1 MEFLAMLYTVL
12 LVAICLMLAL
22 LLYRGN
28 KPRRGGGDTEELK
41 QWLAQQLDAQA
52 KAFEQKQ
59 AAMAEQNYTAIR
71 SVSETLQT
79 AVQNMSSTLAQGQS
93 GQQQILTQ
101 RLQSLEAAN
110 TQKLEE
116 LRKTLADS
124 MTALQAENTRPDE
137 YDGKV
142 QVVDDHRISV
152 TMRQSALD
160 AKWMADNGK
169 SAKEIKE
176 ALEQNAY
183 NSAIYLTVEDLKYLK
198 KGGRV
203 TPAAAALGAV
213 LNIKPVLATK
223 GGKFDAV
230 EKVRGM
236 KKSIAKLLDYTEQT
250 LDKLIEK
257 NNVSQIRIGVAGT
270 FLNQEDADNWYNM
283 VKDRFVDIENIE
295 YDPLSLV
302 VAVHTGP
309 NAAGIGI
316 SVILRDE

>member
-1 MEFLAMLYTVL
+1 M
-12 LVAICLMLAL
+12 
-22 LLYRGN
+22 
-28 KPRRGGGDTEELK
+28 K
-41 QWLAQQLDAQA
+41 
-52 KAFEQKQ
+52 
-59 AAMAEQNYTAIR
+59 
-71 SVSETLQT
+71 T
-79 AVQNMSSTLAQGQS
+79 AVLIDSNAGIKKDEAKELGIYLVSTPIIIDGEVYFEEEN
-93 GQQQILTQ
+93 LTQ
-101 RLQSLEAAN
+101 EQFYEALMSDKDI
-110 TQKLEE
+110 TSSMPSPGDVMDMWDE
-116 LRKTLADS
+116 LLKEYDEVAYIPLSSGLSNSCHAAIQLS
-124 MTALQAENTRPDE
+124 DE

>member
-1 MEFLAMLYTVL
+1 M
-12 LVAICLMLAL
+12 
-22 LLYRGN
+22 
-28 KPRRGGGDTEELK
+28 K
-41 QWLAQQLDAQA
+41 
-52 KAFEQKQ
+52 
-59 AAMAEQNYTAIR
+59 
-71 SVSETLQT
+71 T
-79 AVQNMSSTLAQGQS
+79 AVLIDSNAGIKKDEAKELGIYLVSTPIIIDGEVYFEEEN
-93 GQQQILTQ
+93 LTQ
-101 RLQSLEAAN
+101 EQFYEALMSDKDI
-110 TQKLEE
+110 TSSMPSPGDVMDMWDE
-116 LRKTLADS
+116 LLKEYDEVAYIPLSSGLSNSCHAAIQLS
-124 MTALQAENTRPDE
+124 DE

-198 KGGRV
+198 RGGRV

-309 NAAGIGI
+309 NAAGIWNKRNI
-316 SVILRDE
+316 KR

>member
-1 MEFLAMLYTVL
+1 M
-12 LVAICLMLAL
+12 
-22 LLYRGN
+22 
-28 KPRRGGGDTEELK
+28 K
-41 QWLAQQLDAQA
+41 
-52 KAFEQKQ
+52 
-59 AAMAEQNYTAIR
+59 
-71 SVSETLQT
+71 T
-79 AVQNMSSTLAQGQS
+79 AVLIDSNAAIKKDEAKELGIYLVSTPIIIDGEVYFEEEN
-93 GQQQILTQ
+93 LTQ
-101 RLQSLEAAN
+101 EQFYEALMSDKDI
-110 TQKLEE
+110 TSSMPSPGDVMDMWDE
-116 LRKTLADS
+116 LLKEYDEVAYIPLSSGLSNSCHAAIQLS
-124 MTALQAENTRPDE
+124 DE

>member
-1 MEFLAMLYTVL
+1 M
-12 LVAICLMLAL
+12 
-22 LLYRGN
+22 
-28 KPRRGGGDTEELK
+28 K
-41 QWLAQQLDAQA
+41 
-52 KAFEQKQ
+52 
-59 AAMAEQNYTAIR
+59 
-71 SVSETLQT
+71 T
-79 AVQNMSSTLAQGQS
+79 AVLIDSNAGIKKDEAKELGIYLISTPIIIDGEVYFEEEN
-93 GQQQILTQ
+93 LTQ
-101 RLQSLEAAN
+101 EQFYEALMSDKDI
-110 TQKLEE
+110 TSSMPSPGDVMDMWDE
-116 LRKTLADS
+116 LLKEYDEVVYIPLSSGLSNSCHAAIQLS
-124 MTALQAENTRPDE
+124 DE

-169 SAKEIKE
+169 SAKEIKD

-270 FLNQEDADNWYNM
+270 FLKQEDADNWYNM
-283 VKDRFVDIENIE
+283 VKERFVDIENIE

>member
-1 MEFLAMLYTVL
+1 M
-12 LVAICLMLAL
+12 
-22 LLYRGN
+22 
-28 KPRRGGGDTEELK
+28 K
-41 QWLAQQLDAQA
+41 
-52 KAFEQKQ
+52 
-59 AAMAEQNYTAIR
+59 
-71 SVSETLQT
+71 T
-79 AVQNMSSTLAQGQS
+79 AVLIDSNAGIKKDEAKELGIYLVSTPIIIDGEVYFEEEN
-93 GQQQILTQ
+93 LTQ
-101 RLQSLEAAN
+101 EQFYEALMSDKDI
-110 TQKLEE
+110 TSSMPSPGDVMDMWDE
-116 LRKTLADS
+116 LLKEYDELAYIPLS
-124 MTALQAENTRPDE
+124 SGLSNSCHAAIQLSDE

>member
-1 MEFLAMLYTVL
+1 MTDSNSGIKPEEGEKLGVFSLSMPVIIDGKVYFEGKDIEEKEFY
-12 LVAICLMLAL
+12 
-22 LLYRGN
+22 
-28 KPRRGGGDTEELK
+28 
-41 QWLAQQLDAQA
+41 
-52 KAFEQKQ
+52 
-59 AAMAEQNYTAIR
+59 
-71 SVSETLQT
+71 
-79 AVQNMSSTLAQGQS
+79 
-93 GQQQILTQ
+93 
-101 RLQSLEAAN
+101 
-110 TQKLEE
+110 
-116 LRKTLADS
+116 DS
-124 MTALQAENTRPDE
+124 MISGKDVTSSQPSPGDVMDMWDELLKEYDEVAYIPLSSGLSNSCHAAIQLSDE

>member
-1 MEFLAMLYTVL
+1 M
-12 LVAICLMLAL
+12 
-22 LLYRGN
+22 
-28 KPRRGGGDTEELK
+28 K
-41 QWLAQQLDAQA
+41 
-52 KAFEQKQ
+52 
-59 AAMAEQNYTAIR
+59 
-71 SVSETLQT
+71 T
-79 AVQNMSSTLAQGQS
+79 AVLIDSNAGIKKDEAKELGIYLVSTPIIIDGEVYFEEEN
-93 GQQQILTQ
+93 LTQ
-101 RLQSLEAAN
+101 EQFYEALMSDKDI
-110 TQKLEE
+110 TSSMPSPGDVMDMWDE
-116 LRKTLADS
+116 LLKEYDEVAYIPLSSGLSNSCHAAIQLS
-124 MTALQAENTRPDE
+124 DE

-176 ALEQNAY
+176 DLEQNAY

-198 KGGRV
+198 RGGRV

>member
-1 MEFLAMLYTVL
+1 M
-12 LVAICLMLAL
+12 
-22 LLYRGN
+22 
-28 KPRRGGGDTEELK
+28 K
-41 QWLAQQLDAQA
+41 
-52 KAFEQKQ
+52 
-59 AAMAEQNYTAIR
+59 
-71 SVSETLQT
+71 T
-79 AVQNMSSTLAQGQS
+79 AVLIDNNAGIKKDEAKELGIYLVSTPIIIDGEVYFEEEN
-93 GQQQILTQ
+93 LTQ
-101 RLQSLEAAN
+101 EQFYEALMSDKDI
-110 TQKLEE
+110 TSSMPSPGDVMDMWDE
-116 LRKTLADS
+116 LLKEYDEVAYIPLSSGLSNSCHAAIQLS
-124 MTALQAENTRPDE
+124 DE

>member
-1 MEFLAMLYTVL
+1 M
-12 LVAICLMLAL
+12 
-22 LLYRGN
+22 
-28 KPRRGGGDTEELK
+28 K
-41 QWLAQQLDAQA
+41 
-52 KAFEQKQ
+52 
-59 AAMAEQNYTAIR
+59 
-71 SVSETLQT
+71 T
-79 AVQNMSSTLAQGQS
+79 AVLIDSNAEIKKDEAKELGIYLVSTPIIIDGEVYFEEEN
-93 GQQQILTQ
+93 LTQ
-101 RLQSLEAAN
+101 EQFYEALMSDKDI
-110 TQKLEE
+110 TSSMPSPGDVMDMWDE
-116 LRKTLADS
+116 LLKEYDEVAYIPLSSGLSNSCHAAIQLS
-124 MTALQAENTRPDE
+124 DE

-198 KGGRV
+198 RGGRV

>member
-1 MEFLAMLYTVL
+1 M
-12 LVAICLMLAL
+12 
-22 LLYRGN
+22 
-28 KPRRGGGDTEELK
+28 K
-41 QWLAQQLDAQA
+41 
-52 KAFEQKQ
+52 
-59 AAMAEQNYTAIR
+59 
-71 SVSETLQT
+71 T
-79 AVQNMSSTLAQGQS
+79 AVLIDSNAGIKKDEAKELGIYLVSTPIIIDGEVYFEEEN
-93 GQQQILTQ
+93 LTQ
-101 RLQSLEAAN
+101 EQFYQALMSDKDITSSMPSPGDVMDMWDELLKEYDEVAYIPLSSGLSNSCHAAI
-110 TQKLEE
+110 QL
-116 LRKTLADS
+116 S
-124 MTALQAENTRPDE
+124 DE

>member
-1 MEFLAMLYTVL
+1 M
-12 LVAICLMLAL
+12 
-22 LLYRGN
+22 
-28 KPRRGGGDTEELK
+28 K
-41 QWLAQQLDAQA
+41 
-52 KAFEQKQ
+52 
-59 AAMAEQNYTAIR
+59 
-71 SVSETLQT
+71 T
-79 AVQNMSSTLAQGQS
+79 AVLIDSNAGIKNDEAKELGIYLVSTPIIIDGEVYFEEEN
-93 GQQQILTQ
+93 LTQ
-101 RLQSLEAAN
+101 EQFYEALMSDKDI
-110 TQKLEE
+110 TSSMPSPGDVMDMWDE
-116 LRKTLADS
+116 LLKEYDEVAYIPLSSGLSNSCHAAIQLS
-124 MTALQAENTRPDE
+124 DE

>member
-1 MEFLAMLYTVL
+1 M
-12 LVAICLMLAL
+12 
-22 LLYRGN
+22 
-28 KPRRGGGDTEELK
+28 K
-41 QWLAQQLDAQA
+41 
-52 KAFEQKQ
+52 
-59 AAMAEQNYTAIR
+59 
-71 SVSETLQT
+71 T
-79 AVQNMSSTLAQGQS
+79 AVLIDSNAGIKKDEAKELGIYLVSTPIIIDGEVYFEEEN
-93 GQQQILTQ
+93 LTQ
-101 RLQSLEAAN
+101 EQFYEALMSDKDI
-110 TQKLEE
+110 TSSMPSPGDVMDMWDE
-116 LRKTLADS
+116 LLKEYDEVAYIPLSSGLSNSCHAAIQLS
-124 MTALQAENTRPDE
+124 DE

-283 VKDRFVDIENIE
+283 VKDRCVDIENIE

>member
-1 MEFLAMLYTVL
+1 MVMMMWDEL
-12 LVAICLMLAL
+12 LKEYDEVAYIPLSSGLSNSCHA
-22 LLYRGN
+22 
-28 KPRRGGGDTEELK
+28 
-41 QWLAQQLDAQA
+41 AIQL
-52 KAFEQKQ
+52 
-59 AAMAEQNYTAIR
+59 
-71 SVSETLQT
+71 S
-79 AVQNMSSTLAQGQS
+79 
-93 GQQQILTQ
+93 
-101 RLQSLEAAN
+101 
-110 TQKLEE
+110 
-116 LRKTLADS
+116 
-124 MTALQAENTRPDE
+124 DE

>member
-1 MEFLAMLYTVL
+1 M
-12 LVAICLMLAL
+12 
-22 LLYRGN
+22 
-28 KPRRGGGDTEELK
+28 K
-41 QWLAQQLDAQA
+41 
-52 KAFEQKQ
+52 
-59 AAMAEQNYTAIR
+59 
-71 SVSETLQT
+71 T
-79 AVQNMSSTLAQGQS
+79 AVLIDSNAGIKKDEAKELGIYLVSTPIIIDGEVYFEEEN
-93 GQQQILTQ
+93 LTQ
-101 RLQSLEAAN
+101 EQFYEALMSDKDI
-110 TQKLEE
+110 TSSMPSPGDVMDMWDE
-116 LRKTLADS
+116 LLKEYDEVAYIPLSSGLSNSCHAAIQLS
-124 MTALQAENTRPDE
+124 DE

-309 NAAGIGI
+309 YAAGIGI

>member
-1 MEFLAMLYTVL
+1 M
-12 LVAICLMLAL
+12 
-22 LLYRGN
+22 
-28 KPRRGGGDTEELK
+28 K
-41 QWLAQQLDAQA
+41 
-52 KAFEQKQ
+52 
-59 AAMAEQNYTAIR
+59 
-71 SVSETLQT
+71 T
-79 AVQNMSSTLAQGQS
+79 AVLIDSNAGIKKDEAKELGIYLVSTPIIIDGEVYFEEEN
-93 GQQQILTQ
+93 LTQ
-101 RLQSLEAAN
+101 EQFYEALMSDKDI
-110 TQKLEE
+110 TSSMPSPGDVMDMWDE
-116 LRKTLADS
+116 LLKEYDEVAYIPLSSGLSNSCHAAIQLS
-124 MTALQAENTRPDE
+124 DE

-283 VKDRFVDIENIE
+283 LKDRFVDIENIE

>member
-1 MEFLAMLYTVL
+1 M
-12 LVAICLMLAL
+12 
-22 LLYRGN
+22 
-28 KPRRGGGDTEELK
+28 K
-41 QWLAQQLDAQA
+41 
-52 KAFEQKQ
+52 
-59 AAMAEQNYTAIR
+59 
-71 SVSETLQT
+71 T
-79 AVQNMSSTLAQGQS
+79 AVLIDSNAGIKKDEAKELGIYLVSTPIIIDGEVYFEEEN
-93 GQQQILTQ
+93 LTQ
-101 RLQSLEAAN
+101 EQFYEALMSDKDI
-110 TQKLEE
+110 TSSMPSPGDVMDMWDE
-116 LRKTLADS
+116 LLKEYDEVAYIPLSSGLSNSCHAAIQLS
-124 MTALQAENTRPDE
+124 DE

-283 VKDRFVDIENIE
+283 VKDRFVDIENVE

>member
-1 MEFLAMLYTVL
+1 M
-12 LVAICLMLAL
+12 
-22 LLYRGN
+22 
-28 KPRRGGGDTEELK
+28 K
-41 QWLAQQLDAQA
+41 
-52 KAFEQKQ
+52 
-59 AAMAEQNYTAIR
+59 
-71 SVSETLQT
+71 T
-79 AVQNMSSTLAQGQS
+79 AVLIDSNAGIKKDEAKKLGIYLVSTPIIIDGEVYFEEEN
-93 GQQQILTQ
+93 LTQ
-101 RLQSLEAAN
+101 EQFYEALMSDKDI
-110 TQKLEE
+110 TSSMPSPGDVMDMWDE
-116 LRKTLADS
+116 LLKEYDEVAYIPLSSGLSNSCHAAIQLS
-124 MTALQAENTRPDE
+124 DE

-283 VKDRFVDIENIE
+283 VKERFVDIENIE

>member
-1 MEFLAMLYTVL
+1 M
-12 LVAICLMLAL
+12 
-22 LLYRGN
+22 
-28 KPRRGGGDTEELK
+28 K
-41 QWLAQQLDAQA
+41 
-52 KAFEQKQ
+52 
-59 AAMAEQNYTAIR
+59 
-71 SVSETLQT
+71 T
-79 AVQNMSSTLAQGQS
+79 AVLIDSNAGIKKDEAKELGIYLVSTPIIIDGEVYFEEEN
-93 GQQQILTQ
+93 LTQ
-101 RLQSLEAAN
+101 EQFYEALMSDKDI
-110 TQKLEE
+110 TSSMPSPGDVMDMWDE
-116 LRKTLADS
+116 LLKEYDEVAYIPLSSGLSNSCHAAVQLS
-124 MTALQAENTRPDE
+124 DE

-283 VKDRFVDIENIE
+283 VKDRFIDIENIE

>member
-1 MEFLAMLYTVL
+1 M
-12 LVAICLMLAL
+12 
-22 LLYRGN
+22 
-28 KPRRGGGDTEELK
+28 K
-41 QWLAQQLDAQA
+41 
-52 KAFEQKQ
+52 
-59 AAMAEQNYTAIR
+59 
-71 SVSETLQT
+71 T
-79 AVQNMSSTLAQGQS
+79 AVLIDNNAGIKKDEAKELGIYLVSTPIIIDGEVYFEEEN
-93 GQQQILTQ
+93 LTQ
-101 RLQSLEAAN
+101 EQFYEALMSDKDI
-110 TQKLEE
+110 TSSMPSPGDVMDMWDE
-116 LRKTLADS
+116 LLKEYDEVAYIPLSSGLSNSCHAAIQLS
-124 MTALQAENTRPDE
+124 DE

-176 ALEQNAY
+176 ALERNAY

>member
-1 MEFLAMLYTVL
+1 M
-12 LVAICLMLAL
+12 
-22 LLYRGN
+22 
-28 KPRRGGGDTEELK
+28 K
-41 QWLAQQLDAQA
+41 
-52 KAFEQKQ
+52 
-59 AAMAEQNYTAIR
+59 
-71 SVSETLQT
+71 T
-79 AVQNMSSTLAQGQS
+79 AVLIDSNAGIKKDEAKELGIYLVSTPIIIDGEVYFEEEN
-93 GQQQILTQ
+93 LTQ
-101 RLQSLEAAN
+101 EQFYEALMSDKDI
-110 TQKLEE
+110 TSSMPSPGDVMDMWDE
-116 LRKTLADS
+116 LLKEYDEVAYIPLSSGLSNSCHAAIQLS
-124 MTALQAENTRPDE
+124 DE

-295 YDPLSLV
+295 YDRLSLV